1 MRRPFLFFC
10 CVNFQSFMDR
20 IDLLVE
26 ALRNKFEHKYD
37 LEDYLEAGTP
47 FGGKGV
53 VIWLQ
58 YKQGTTT
65 N

>member
-1 MRRPFLFFC
+1 
-10 CVNFQSFMDR
+10 MDR

-26 ALRNKFEHKYD
+26 ALRSKFGRKYD
-37 LEDYLEAGTP
+37 LVDYLEAGTP

-53 VIWLQ
+53 AIWLQ

>member
-1 MRRPFLFFC
+1 
-10 CVNFQSFMDR
+10 MDR
-20 IDLLVE
+20 IDLLVK
-26 ALRNKFEHKYD
+26 ALRNKFERKY
-37 LEDYLEAGTP
+37 EFVDYLEAGAP

-53 VIWLQ
+53 VIWMQ